1 MHCIAF
7 MLRGLLASVASG
19 LFGLLLAMM
28 QPAYARLSPEQYEA
42 AKYAYLA
49 RQPLLVQQVV
59 QGQESAAVE
68 SVQTGA
74 DPAVLVSE
82 YELKWR
88 LLPRRQLYYI
98 GGEPERN
105 IPLLVLVAASD
116 QADLLRAV
124 LAANPALAWQT
135 DAEGNTLLQWAAR
148 QGATRCVELLLQYGL
163 APLDVNPSTRHSA
176 FDWAARGEHLA
187 TLQALL
193 LHVDATRKRSSRV
206 SYWLT
211 AGSEAL
217 AKLLL
222 AGGVPA
228 AQAVDH
234 FGLTPLARAVLDLDE
249 ARVALLLAHGARHD
263 DGYRW
268 QGKSLLQ
275 YLAQFDTP
283 VAARIARMLQPAGVS
298 KAS

>member
-1 MHCIAF
+1 MYGFVA
-7 MLRGLLASVASG
+7 MARGLRTGMVACLAC
-19 LFGLLLAMM
+19 LLLAMM
-28 QPAYARLSPEQYEA
+28 PAHARMSPEQYEA
-42 AKYAYLA
+42 AKLAYLA

-59 QGQESAAVE
+59 QGQESAAVR
-68 SVQTGA
+68 SVQAGA
-74 DPAVLVSE
+74 DPAVQVSE

-88 LLPRRQLYYI
+88 LLPQRQLYYL

-124 LAANPALAWQT
+124 LAANPALARQT
-135 DAEGNTLLQWAAR
+135 DAEGNTLLDWAAR
-148 QGATRCVELLLQYGL
+148 QGATRCVELLLLHGL
-163 APLDVNPSTRHSA
+163 SPLAVNPSTRHSA

-193 LHVDATRKRSSRV
+193 PHVDATRKRSSRV

-217 AKLLL
+217 AKVLL
-222 AGGVPA
+222 AEGVPA
-228 AQAVDH
+228 EQAVDH
-234 FGLTPLARAVLDLDE
+234 FGLTPLARAVIDLDE
-249 ARVALLLAHGARHD
+249 ARVALLLTHGAHYD

-268 QGKSLLQ
+268 KGKSLLQ
-275 YLAQFDTP
+275 YLAPLDSP
-283 VAARIARMLQPAGVS
+283 VATRIARLLQPAL
-298 KAS
+298 ASDAP